1 MPSQEELIRQALEKI
16 ERARDRQGISIR
28 RAAERA
34 PKISEGYWRQL
45 VAGGTSQSG
54 VWIPRLAT
62 VDQVLKMASA
72 VGIADEIATDLGIS
86 TPQQTMY
93 TGGFELGQNLTNETL
108 AAILRSISNQM
119 LLTELA
125 RRLNVTKP

>member
-72 VGIADEIATDLGIS
+72 VGIADEIVAHLGDELPEQLRALYARGS
-86 TPQQTMY
+86 D
-93 TGGFELGQNLTNETL
+93 LGQNLNDETL
-108 AAILRSISNQM
+108 AAVLRSIDNRM
-119 LLTELA
+119 LLAELA
-125 RRLNVTKP
+125 RRLNVM